1 MAITERKGKKQL
13 LFAPPCDTVLL
24 GLAATFSLALGCR
37 MRIATGATNVPE
49 TAFLAELAVAIKLVV
64 LDTTGFSVFPGY
76 PRKKAEFYVRLCSRS
91 GQPLVAWSRQ

>member
-64 LDTTGFSVFPGY
+64 LDTNRLLSFSWI
-76 PRKKAEFYVRLCSRS
+76 
-91 GQPLVAWSRQ
+91 PLEKG